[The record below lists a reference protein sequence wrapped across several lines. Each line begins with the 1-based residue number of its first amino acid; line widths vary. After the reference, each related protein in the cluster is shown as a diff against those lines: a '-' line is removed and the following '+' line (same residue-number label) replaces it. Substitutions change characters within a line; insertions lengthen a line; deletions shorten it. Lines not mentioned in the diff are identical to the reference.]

1 MSSSQRRLSTVLAAR
16 CALAALLTAGV
27 VGCNK
32 GDPDENFRLW
42 SNNEAGWEEMAAYVA
57 DRGNDTKQRTRALE
71 VLIDDGGQPSQ
82 VTRVASKAPD
92 KIELLLGLQPALQKM
107 LENPNLK
114 KQGHAKRVLFD
125 MLGVLPE
132 DKKASTRKMI
142 AKWAFGDLSADD
154 SAARITEKLGQR
166 LRPEEIEALGDEGV
180 TGAEIMLGKAVARD
194 GVVAY
199 LQALKTPAA
208 KAALINGMR
217 RYHKIKNVKVTE
229 GDLAAIQSAD
239 SVDGLAYFLEL
250 YERLLPST
258 HPDDKAAASLAI
270 SAAIQWTDKAESK
283 PQIKAGFDAK
293 LKPIFERLLVGQN
306 ADDRWWSAQMLVN
319 YDGVAGLKA
328 ALAKLPDDGNYGQA
342 SFAQNDVKMMITDL
356 CSKDVKGLGADV
368 VRPVLEASLKT
379 ARLIE
384 HIVAIRCLTALGDDA
399 ALVLLRGYDKKD
411 NHIVDPIIVPQTRA
425 DVTVSELASAG
436 VEIVEYQRATDK
448 LAAEGK
454 VDAETAKWRKHYAG
468 YSFERRGK
476 TLIGFAEERAADK
489 VAKAKGA
496 PAK

>member
-1 MSSSQRRLSTVLAAR
+1 MPAPSHHLNSLLARLALVGLLAAG
-16 CALAALLTAGV
+16 AA
-27 VGCNK
+27 GCQK

-42 SNNEAGWEEMAAYVA
+42 SNNEAGWEEMANYVA
-57 DRGNDTKQRTRALE
+57 DRGNDAKLRTRALE

-82 VTRVASKAPD
+82 AIRVASKAPD
-92 KIELLLGLQPALQKM
+92 KVELLLALQPALQKM
-107 LENPNLK
+107 LENPNIK

-132 DKKASTRKMI
+132 DKKTSTRKLI
-142 AKWAFGDLSADD
+142 AKWAFGDLSVDD

-180 TGAEIMLGKAVARD
+180 AGAEIMLGKAVARD

-229 GDLAAIQSAD
+229 GDLAAIQSTD
-239 SVDGLAYFLEL
+239 SVDGLSYFLEL
-250 YERLLPST
+250 YERLLPSQ

-270 SAAIQWTDKAESK
+270 SAAIQWTEKAESK
-283 PQIKAGFDAK
+283 PQIKAAFDAK
-293 LKPIFERLLVGQN
+293 LKPIFERLLTGQN
-306 ADDRWWSAQMLVN
+306 ADDRWWASQMLVD
-319 YDGVAGLKA
+319 YDLVPGLKE

-342 SFAQNDVKMMITDL
+342 NFAQNDVKMMITDL
-356 CSKDVKGLGADV
+356 CQKDVKALGNDA
-368 VRPVLEASLKT
+368 VRPVLEAALKST
-379 ARLIE
+379 RLIE
-384 HIVAIRCLTALGDDA
+384 RIVAVRCLTALGDDPSLA
-399 ALVLLRGYDKKD
+399 LLRNYDKKD
-411 NHIVDPIIVPQTRA
+411 NHIVDPIIVPQTRR
-425 DVTVSELASAG
+425 DVTVSELAASG

-476 TLIGFAEERAADK
+476 ALVSFAEERAAEK
-489 VAKAKGA
+489 IAKAKGG
-496 PAK
+496 K